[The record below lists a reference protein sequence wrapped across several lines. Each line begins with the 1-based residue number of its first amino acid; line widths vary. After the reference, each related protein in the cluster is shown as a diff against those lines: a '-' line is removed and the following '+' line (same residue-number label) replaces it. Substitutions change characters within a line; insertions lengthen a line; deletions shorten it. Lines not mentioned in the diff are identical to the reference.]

1 VTSVP
6 SDSPNDFMALQD
18 LITKPGLRAKY
29 GVKYKWV
36 LPYEIVPII
45 HIPYEIVPMNDIS
58 EGMY

>member
-1 VTSVP
+1 
-6 SDSPNDFMALQD
+6 MALQD
-18 LITKPGLRAKY
+18 LVTKPGLRAKY

-58 EGMY
+58 KGMF